1 MEKTMMAEN
10 EKMTSFAREGAH
22 YDNLIRAA
30 DYFGVE
36 LQTCKTVEEIGEFL
50 AELGRMMNGRGS
62 AEKLI
67 EEMGDV
73 YNMLDQLCYLLGAE
87 DAVREVAEQ
96 KMERTTLRIA
106 EDCEGESAMLTSDE
120 VGALMTRLRGAAL
133 AEFADEPDFAPLDG
147 LVRALFDGGSR
158 RGNKMARRMVHA
170 VLDELGITY
179 GR

>member
-1 MEKTMMAEN
+1 MEKTMMSEN
-10 EKMTSFAREGAH
+10 EYMTEFAREGAH

-30 DYFGVE
+30 DYFGIE
-36 LQTCKTVEEIGEFL
+36 KQTCKTVEEVGEFL
-50 AELGRMMNGRGS
+50 AELGRAMNG
-62 AEKLI
+62 ATNTYELV
-67 EEMGDV
+67 EETADV
-73 YNMLDQLCYLLGAE
+73 YNLLDQICYLLGIE
-87 DAVREVAEQ
+87 EQVCDIAEQ
-96 KMERTTLRIA
+96 KMERTSLRIA
-106 EDCEGESAMLTSDE
+106 EDCENESAMLTSDE

-133 AEFADEPDFAPLDG
+133 AEFADEPDLAPLDG